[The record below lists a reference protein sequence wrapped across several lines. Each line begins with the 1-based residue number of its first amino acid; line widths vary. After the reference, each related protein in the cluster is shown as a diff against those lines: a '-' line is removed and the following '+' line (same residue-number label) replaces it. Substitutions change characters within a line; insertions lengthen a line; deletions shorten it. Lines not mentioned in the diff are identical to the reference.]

1 MNALRSST
9 PTLVLSVLALAPT
22 LAPPARADVVVNN
35 LDQPY
40 AGGGTIDG
48 EFNLASATRFTVG
61 AGLWQVNSFAIQV
74 VEGSSFSPDQVR
86 FEVRTDAGPAPSTNV
101 LTTLSTSSEINGQ
114 VINHPYTP
122 DAPLTLAAGNY
133 WLVAVPTDPF
143 AIYYWSV
150 TGSAADHGT
159 DGWSI
164 GDFNLSS
171 GDGGTTWNA
180 NGAEPGMFSIDATRV
195 PAPGA
200 AALLG
205 LAGLLSTRRKR

>member
-1 MNALRSST
+1 MTALRSSAV
-9 PTLVLSVLALAPT
+9 VLFALAAP
-22 LAPPARADVVVNN
+22 LAQADLVVNN
-35 LDQPY
+35 LDQAY
-40 AGGGTIDG
+40 SGGGTIDG
-48 EFNLASATRFTVG
+48 EANLASATRFTVG
-61 AGLWQVNSFAIQV
+61 AGLWQINSFAIQV
-74 VEGSSFSPDQVR
+74 VEGSNFSPDQVR
-86 FEVRTDAGPAPSTNV
+86 FEIRTDAGPAPSTSV
-101 LTTLSTSSEINGQ
+101 LTTLSTNSEINGQ

-150 TGSAADHGT
+150 TGSAADHGVN
-159 DGWSI
+159 GWSI

-180 NGAEPGMFSIDATRV
+180 NGAEPGMFSIDATLV